1 MLKYSEHIGTF
12 QAVVII
18 DFQHDLCSDQRISQH
33 VLHCLI
39 PLKSWETGSIAW
51 HVDDSGKCPIWLGKN
66 ACSDV
71 SYVSPLG
78 CLLLTC
84 SDLLDLDL
92 FSICLLWNY
101 LEEHVK
107 NLPQWLWIHRVLLV
121 VLPTFT
127 LCILKLCYE
136 VHGAS
141 LVAQTVKNLPAMQE
155 TRILSL
161 GEKIPQRRAWQP
173 VSVFLPGEYHEQRSL
188 VGYSPWA
195 HQESDT
201 TKRLTQP
208 CQGGTDLVLM
218 SHWWTEYLAV
228 MQ

>member
-51 HVDDSGKCPIWLGKN
+51 HVDDSGKCPIWYGKN

-107 NLPQWLWIHRVLLV
+107 NLPQWL
-121 VLPTFT
+121 
-127 LCILKLCYE
+127 
-136 VHGAS
+136 
-141 LVAQTVKNLPAMQE
+141 
-155 TRILSL
+155 
-161 GEKIPQRRAWQP
+161 
-173 VSVFLPGEYHEQRSL
+173 
-188 VGYSPWA
+188 
-195 HQESDT
+195 
-201 TKRLTQP
+201 
-208 CQGGTDLVLM
+208 
-218 SHWWTEYLAV
+218 
-228 MQ
+228 